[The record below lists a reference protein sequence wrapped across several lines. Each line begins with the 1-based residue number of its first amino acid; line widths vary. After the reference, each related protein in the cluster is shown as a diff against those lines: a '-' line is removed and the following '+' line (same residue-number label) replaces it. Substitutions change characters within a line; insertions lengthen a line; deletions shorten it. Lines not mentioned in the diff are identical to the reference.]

1 VRRERLRGKALV
13 SSGVRRVM
21 TPSPLRWF
29 IDPRAASGSDGPTML
44 QPELRLVAV
53 AIAGD
58 DGSES

>member
-1 VRRERLRGKALV
+1 
-13 SSGVRRVM
+13 M